1 MSFVSNIKSSEILI
15 TGLGSVSA
23 AGADLSATLASF
35 AAGARNAGPVTIF
48 PTSLTCPVF
57 EVSGALPGEADVTG
71 RRTIALLL
79 KAVAEALDHAGIR
92 ETAGLR
98 IGVCIGTT
106 VASQLND
113 LGFYRAYRESGQPSL
128 QPVERFLKGNPAEF
142 VAHRLKSTGPVLTVV
157 NACSSGTDAV
167 GVALTWLKSGLCD
180 IAIAGGADELNQIP
194 YAGFSSLGILNP
206 GLCAP
211 FDKNRRGLNLGE
223 GAGVMVIERRSAALA
238 RGVEPDLFLAGYGLC
253 SDAYHLTAPSPEGTG
268 LQASIR
274 AALTEA
280 CIGPEE
286 IAFVNAHGTGTQ
298 DNDLVEGRVLAEIF
312 GRELSFLST
321 KGYTGHTLGAAGGLE
336 AVFAAAGL
344 REGWI
349 PASAGFVEQDGSIPL
364 APVREKTAV
373 KGGYALSTSLA
384 FGGNNAALV
393 IGREG

>member
-23 AGADLSATLASF
+23 AGADLPAALASV
-35 AAGARNAGPVTIF
+35 AAGERNAGPVTIF
-48 PTSLTCPVF
+48 PTSLACPVF
-57 EVSGALPGEADVTG
+57 EVSGALPDEADLTG
-71 RRTIALLL
+71 QRTIALLL
-79 KAVAEALDHAGIR
+79 KAVAEALDHAGIG

-113 LGFYRAYRESGQPSL
+113 LGFYRAFRENGQPTL
-128 QPVERFLKGNPAEF
+128 QPVELFLKGNPAEF
-142 VAHRLKSTGPVLTVV
+142 VARRLKSTGPVLTVV
-157 NACSSGTDAV
+157 NACSSGTDAI

-180 IAIAGGADELNQIP
+180 IAIAGGADELNHIP

-238 RGVEPDLFLAGYGLC
+238 RGVKPALFLAGYGLC
-253 SDAYHLTAPSPEGTG
+253 SDAYHLTAPSPEGSG
-268 LQASIR
+268 LRASIH

-280 CIGPEE
+280 GIGPEE

-298 DNDLVEGRVLAEIF
+298 DNDLVEGRVLAAIF
-312 GRELSFLST
+312 GPELSFLST

-349 PASAGFVEQDGSIPL
+349 PASAGFVEQDDVLAL